1 MSVNSKKRDIQK
13 LEKVGKLLA
22 SRLHEA
28 RNKRGF
34 LRCPVCHKIFE
45 GTHLIK
51 CPVCRT
57 LISKAFQEVR
67 APDAPEKM
75 ELELDFFLE
84 PCK

>member
-1 MSVNSKKRDIQK
+1 MSVNSKKQDIQK
-13 LEKVGKLLA
+13 LEEIGKLLA

-34 LRCPVCHKIFE
+34 LLCPVCHKIFE

-57 LISKAFQEVR
+57 LISKTFQEICSSNTS
-67 APDAPEKM
+67 EKM
-75 ELELDFFLE
+75 ELDFFL
-84 PCK
+84 

>member
-1 MSVNSKKRDIQK
+1 MSVHSKKQDIHK

-28 RNKRGF
+28 RNKRGL
-34 LRCPVCHKIFE
+34 LRCPICHKIFE

-57 LISKAFQEVR
+57 LISKTFQEVR
-67 APDAPEKM
+67 TPEAPEKM
-75 ELELDFFLE
+75 EMELDFFLE